1 MSEKTF
7 AAIAAAI
14 FGLVALLHLLRLVMG
29 WSIVI
34 EAWTVPM
41 WLSWVGLV
49 VAGALS
55 YFGAR
60 FARRS

>member
-7 AAIAAAI
+7 VAVAAVI
-14 FGLVALLHLLRLVMG
+14 FGLVALLHLFRIVMG

-34 EAWTVPM
+34 DAWTVPM
-41 WLSWVGLV
+41 WLSWIGLV

-55 YFGAR
+55 YFGIR
-60 FARRS
+60 LTRRS

>member
-14 FGLVALLHLLRLVMG
+14 FGLVALLHLFRLLMG

-41 WLSWVGLV
+41 WLSWIGLV

-60 FARRS
+60 LARRN

>member
-41 WLSWVGLV
+41 WLSWIGLV

-60 FARRS
+60 LARRS

>member
-7 AAIAAAI
+7 VAIAAVI
-14 FGLVALLHLLRLVMG
+14 FGIVALLHLLRLVMG

-34 EAWTVPM
+34 ENWTVPM
-41 WLSWVGLV
+41 WFSWIGLV

-55 YFGAR
+55 YFGTR
-60 FARRS
+60 LVR

>member
-7 AAIAAAI
+7 VAIAATI

-29 WSIVI
+29 WSIAI
-34 EAWTVPM
+34 ETWAVPM
-41 WLSWVGLV
+41 WFSWIGLV

-60 FARRS
+60 LARRS

>member
-14 FGLVALLHLLRLVMG
+14 FGLVALLHLLRIAMG

-41 WLSWVGLV
+41 WLSWIGLV

-60 FARRS
+60 LARRS

>member
-14 FGLVALLHLLRLVMG
+14 FGLVALLHLLRLIMG

-41 WLSWVGLV
+41 WFSWIGFV

-55 YFGAR
+55 YFGTR
-60 FARRS
+60 LARRS

>member
-7 AAIAAAI
+7 AAIAATI
-14 FGLVALLHLLRLVMG
+14 FGLVALLHLLRVVMG

-34 EAWTVPM
+34 DAWTVPM
-41 WLSWVGLV
+41 WLSWIGLV

-55 YFGAR
+55 YYGMRLAG
-60 FARRS
+60 RS